1 MILDSFVL
9 LLPILLLVGGGYLL
23 SRFHTLSQDTLVKA
37 ITDFLMPLLIFQS
50 LYTGDTSP
58 GLIFKLAGATTFV
71 VFLLFATSW
80 IYSKICGIDFGTF
93 SPSVIFMNSGF
104 LGIPLMKLWGGLA
117 AMNLIVI
124 YDQIQTI
131 YIFTLGIAVITGG
144 FGPRS
149 LKEMIKSPILWA
161 IVLGFTFKILSI
173 PVPNSLL
180 DAMEFGGNTA
190 PPLAAFT
197 LGAALGEMRFHFNRH
212 LIVALILR
220 FIGDFFF
227 GWSASVLFGLEDL
240 GRTVVIIASCLP
252 SAVFTSVLPLRYGS
266 NADFGGTMVV
276 VTTVLGILTIPLS
289 FYLAGLL

>member
-50 LYTGDTSP
+50 LYTGDIAP
-58 GLIFKLAGATTFV
+58 ELIMKMAGATTFV
-71 VFLLFATSW
+71 VLLLFAASW
-80 IYSKICGIDFGTF
+80 VYAKTAGIRIGSFT
-93 SPSVIFMNSGF
+93 PSVTFMNSGF
-104 LGIPLMKLWGGLA
+104 LGIPLMKLWGGLS
-117 AMNLIVI
+117 AMNLVVI

-144 FGPRS
+144 FGLRG

-173 PVPNSLL
+173 PIPNPLL
-180 DAMEFGGNTA
+180 EALEFGGNTA

-197 LGAALGEMRFHFNRH
+197 LGAALGEMRFRFDRH
-212 LIVALILR
+212 LLVGLILR
-220 FIGDFFF
+220 FIGGFLF
-227 GWSASVLFGLEDL
+227 GWAASSLFGLEDL
-240 GRTVVIIASCLP
+240 SRTVVVIASCLP

-266 NADFGGTMVV
+266 DADFGGTMVV